1 MSDQH
6 NAITARFVNEYLR
19 SMDSMTHAE
28 SMTVFESLILAM
40 MMFNSK
46 RHGVIP
52 SHSVELMETALHA
65 ATERFSRAQ
74 AAMR

>member
-6 NAITARFVNEYLR
+6 NPLAARFVNEYLR
-19 SMDSMTHAE
+19 GMDSLTHAE
-28 SMTVFESLILAM
+28 AMVLFESLLLAM

-46 RHGVIP
+46 RHGISP
-52 SHSVELMETALHA
+52 SDSVEYMETAMQS